1 MSIFLAMIKAVEDRL
16 NVKIDTQAS
25 KDVQVLKYPKYPKPP
40 FRLKRAK
47 APSVAAVLA
56 GYAPEGRRMA
66 RMTDETNGPDAA
78 RSKRHSGACLTARR
92 CLLHGTRGCR
102 GAALARRTAGS
113 RHYRSAVAQRQRSG
127 SGAGDH
133 PDRRQ
138 RAVLLVVL
146 AAAVLRYV
154 PHLLRGCCLLCRTAR
169 ASSAYSQIDPQCL

>member
-56 GYAPEGRRMA
+56 GYAPEGKRMA
-66 RMTDETNGPDAA
+66 RMTDETNRPDAA
-78 RSKRHSGACLTARR
+78 RSKRHSGACLAVRR
-92 CLLHGTRGCR
+92 C
-102 GAALARRTAGS
+102 RTALEAAARGTGPTDGRQS
-113 RHYRSAVAQRQRSG
+113 LLSTGCSAAQRG

-146 AAAVLRYV
+146 AAAVLRCV
-154 PHLLRGCCLLCRTAR
+154 RHLLRGCCLLCRTAR
-169 ASSAYSQIDPQCL
+169 ASSAYS